1 MSSCKDF
8 IEDYVQNMKD
18 LWSRVTEATGQQR
31 AKSFLFQSLSMN
43 QQSGNTLSVTGTVD
57 HHRKLEDIYN
67 LGTILIQE
75 N

>member
-43 QQSGNTLSVTGTVD
+43 QQRGNTLSVTGTVD